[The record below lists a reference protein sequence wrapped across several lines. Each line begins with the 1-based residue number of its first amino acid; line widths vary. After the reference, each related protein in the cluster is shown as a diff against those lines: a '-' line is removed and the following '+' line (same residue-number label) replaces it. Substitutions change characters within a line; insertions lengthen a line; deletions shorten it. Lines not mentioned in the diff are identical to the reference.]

1 MDLLRSLPIGLYLEQ
16 PVSWLH
22 KLDSRVKLG
31 WLLSFLLTPIAANPE
46 WRLSVVGWLVLL
58 TLTTLLPFRV
68 WRKQMGLITLF
79 SLLVFFVTMFAPDG
93 IEVPFQPR
101 LPQNELALEQQVNS
115 ANGVTDSAVGI
126 NSPSASA
133 PAISGPDTSLS
144 DLPQPTGYR
153 YVLFKLQVALFN
165 QFTVQITRRSV
176 ELAIRTGALLFT
188 LIYSTNLYL
197 MTTAPEEIAAGID
210 SLMQPLRRFNI
221 PVTEVVLTFTLSLR
235 FIPLVLEEVQNLVRS
250 VRTRAINWKKLGF
263 RGTTQVWSMIIGRVI
278 DNLLVRAEQIAS
290 AMQVRGFTSPNQHNV
305 QWHESRL
312 RFRDWV
318 AVIGIGVFWGARFWV
333 GN

>member
-46 WRLSVVGWLVLL
+46 WRLSIIGWLILL

-68 WRKQMGLITLF
+68 WRKQIGLITLF
-79 SLLVFFVTMFAPDG
+79 SLLVFSATMFAPDG
-93 IEVPFQPR
+93 VEVPSQPR
-101 LPQNELALEQQVNS
+101 LPSASGELALMQ
-115 ANGVTDSAVGI
+115 AV
-126 NSPSASA
+126 SPATTPAA
-133 PAISGPDTSLS
+133 PASPAAAPTAAVTAADTALS
-144 DLPQPTGYR
+144 ELPQPTAYR
-153 YVLFKLQVALFN
+153 YVLFKTEVALLG
-165 QFTVQITRRSV
+165 QFKIQITRRSV
-176 ELAIRTGALLFT
+176 ELAVRTGALLFT

-221 PVTEVVLTFTLSLR
+221 PVTEIVLTFTLSLR

-250 VRTRAINWKKLGF
+250 VRTRAINWKKLGV
-263 RGTTQVWSMIIGRVI
+263 RGTTQVWSMILGRVI

-312 RFRDWV
+312 RLRDWLAMV
-318 AVIGIGVFWGARFWV
+318 GIGLFWGARFLV